1 MPISDQ
7 LSDEKMKEDT
17 SFKEDIEDGS
27 VENINQHDVFVKTEN
42 GPDFRGVSCVG
53 AAVLIAKSQFGLGV
67 IGLPGTFQVLGM
79 FPGLLTLVILCALS
93 TWTGV
98 VVGKFRL
105 SHPQV
110 HSIGDAT
117 YLMFGK
123 FGCEFMGVAFWLFYT
138 LCYGASLLTVSIGF
152 NAMTEHA
159 TCTMGWVG
167 MGAAVSM
174 ILGLSLRTMK
184 ALSWCGY
191 VAVSTIFLGVWIV
204 VIACLAQSV
213 PAAAPA
219 GEPVN
224 KSVLAIPENSSYFA
238 ISSAVATQLLSLC
251 GTASFF
257 TIHAEMK
264 DQKKYVKSVLL
275 GQGFVV
281 FNYVAITV
289 IIYAKVGQYV
299 ASPALGSA
307 GPLFKKIGYGVA
319 MPALFFSCFF
329 QAHIAAKYALV
340 RILRGTQHL
349 QSNSIIHWGTWIG
362 MMTIV
367 IAVGLLVAG
376 GIPFF
381 NDLLGLIGAFL
392 GTSFTLILPACM
404 SLYEMAKITTP
415 EEHAGRPL
423 VWLNESRKSWCKGKL
438 NLFIVFVAWF
448 TIVAGLYILVSGAY
462 GSVRSI
468 AENFAAGDVG
478 KAFSCADNS
487 N

>member
-1 MPISDQ
+1 MHTSNR
-7 LSDEKMKEDT
+7 LSDEKMKEDV
-17 SFKEDIEDGS
+17 SLKEDVEDGT
-27 VENINQHDVFVKTEN
+27 VEDVNQHNVFVETED
-42 GPDFRGVSCVG
+42 GPDFRGVSVWG

-79 FPGLLTLVILCALS
+79 FPGLLTLVVLCALS

-123 FGCEFMGVAFWLFYT
+123 FGCELMGVAFWLFYT

-152 NAMTEHA
+152 NAMTDHA
-159 TCTMGWVG
+159 ICTMGWVG
-167 MGAAVSM
+167 MGAAVAM

-191 VAVSTIFLGVWIV
+191 VAVTTIFLGVWIV
-204 VIACLAQSV
+204 VIACLAQKV

-219 GEPVN
+219 GEPVDKN
-224 KSVLAIPENSSYFA
+224 VLAVPKGSSYFA

-257 TIHAEMK
+257 TIHAEMR

-281 FNYVAITV
+281 FNYIAITV

-307 GPLFKKIGYGVA
+307 GPLFKNIGYGVA

-329 QAHIAAKYALV
+329 QAHVAAKYALV
-340 RILRGTQHL
+340 RILRGTKHL
-349 QSNSIIHWGTWIG
+349 QNNSLIHWGTWVS
-362 MMTIV
+362 MMIVV
-367 IAVGLLVAG
+367 IAVGFVIAG

-381 NDLLGLIGAFL
+381 DDLLGLIGAFL

-404 SLYEMAKITTP
+404 ALYEMAKITTP

-423 VWLNESRKSWCKGKL
+423 VWLKESQKSWNKGKL
-438 NLFIVFVAWF
+438 NLFIAVVAWF
-448 TIVAGLYILVSGAY
+448 TIFSGLYILVSGAF

-468 AENFAAGDVG
+468 AENFASGDVG
-478 KAFSCADNS
+478 SAFSCADNS
-487 N
+487 G